1 MPELPEIEAVKRVM
15 EPQIKGLA
23 IQRLTVRKPEV
34 IAHPDADEFDRQVTG
49 QIFAGIGWKGKFL
62 ILCMKAATGFGHS
75 SFRTVLA
82 AAAERRR
89 YIQRNQKAGCRSL

>member
-34 IAHPDADEFDRQVTG
+34 IAHPDADEFGRQVTG
-49 QIFAGIGWKGKFL
+49 QIFA
-62 ILCMKAATGFGHS
+62 
-75 SFRTVLA
+75 
-82 AAAERRR
+82 
-89 YIQRNQKAGCRSL
+89 